1 MHPLETAAGVPAFLA
16 KLWRL
21 VEDKETNDLI
31 SWSSVRVIKFH
42 EIKNKTYFSR
52 SPRTISPKKRK
63 KYYDVQF

>member
-31 SWSSVRVIKFH
+31 SWSSVCIEND
-42 EIKNKTYFSR
+42 EIEMVFVYF
-52 SPRTISPKKRK
+52 
-63 KYYDVQF
+63 